1 MCNPE
6 SAAGN
11 RTEKP
16 ITTPPA
22 ICILIDFL
30 RARRAGRRRS
40 RSDFL
45 YFFYSSR
52 LVMSILV
59 ESALIRVLLASVY
72 TRSVTLGQLH
82 TTEMRSINIVSA
94 INSVSTAAQSSVFG
108 QILRSINLL
117 KPSGFFT
124 YHKIY
129 NIKKFY
135 MVLALRLVFC
145 ADLTTDS
152 ESCFIHHW
160 LIGFYNRG
168 GKCLQ
173 RGTDRFLI

>member
-16 ITTPPA
+16 TTTPPA
-22 ICILIDFL
+22 ICILTDFL
-30 RARRAGRRRS
+30 RARRTGSRS
-40 RSDFL
+40 RSESL
-45 YFFYSSR
+45 YFFYFSR

-59 ESALIRVLLASVY
+59 KSALIRVLLVSVY
-72 TRSVTLGQLH
+72 KLSLTLGQLH
-82 TTEMRSINIVSA
+82 TTEMRSINDASA
-94 INSVSTAAQSSVFG
+94 INFVSAAAQSSVFG

-124 YHKIY
+124 YHQVYGIQ
-129 NIKKFY
+129 KFY

-145 ADLTTDS
+145 TDLRTDS
-152 ESCFIHHW
+152 DSCFIHH
-160 LIGFYNRG
+160 
-168 GKCLQ
+168 
-173 RGTDRFLI
+173 